1 MTKRIISALLAVLLI
16 ASLGTVGVLADDET
30 PNTVTQATETS
41 APAAGAGEG
50 ETEEEESTE
59 PVTMYVSEDG
69 EATERAEG
77 ADFAWLTNAI
87 NAAKD
92 GDTIVIQRDMT
103 KTIDN
108 LSPSSGAI
116 YVNKAITIDGGGHT
130 IKAGGSSG
138 DQNVALIRVG
148 VGGVTIKDLIVDGAA
163 EAAYGIE
170 VLPDTGVEDP
180 VDVNLEDITVNRHL
194 PEICSHVLCSEL
206 RHLCLDDS
214 FLIVGDEKEYLIWSR
229 SVCHRRSVLS

>member
-41 APAAGAGEG
+41 SAAGAGEG

-69 EATERAEG
+69 KATERAAN
-77 ADFAWLTNAI
+77 ADFEWLSNAI

-103 KTIDN
+103 KTIDG
-108 LSPSSGAI
+108 LSHLDGAI
-116 YVNKAITIDGGGHT
+116 YVNKASPST
-130 IKAGGSSG
+130 
-138 DQNVALIRVG
+138 
-148 VGGVTIKDLIVDGAA
+148 AA
-163 EAAYGIE
+163 AT
-170 VLPDTGVEDP
+170 P
-180 VDVNLEDITVNRHL
+180 
-194 PEICSHVLCSEL
+194 
-206 RHLCLDDS
+206 
-214 FLIVGDEKEYLIWSR
+214 
-229 SVCHRRSVLS
+229 